1 MNLLPPHHGKVD
13 IGGVELQVDL
23 AVQGRLAVLVEV
35 LPDLRSHDSEERSTR
50 SATEKHFVQHIEN
63 ILKSIGMHCSTESD
77 YH

>member
-1 MNLLPPHHGKVD
+1 
-13 IGGVELQVDL
+13 
-23 AVQGRLAVLVEV
+23 VEV

-50 SATEKHFVQHIEN
+50 SATEKHFVRHIEN